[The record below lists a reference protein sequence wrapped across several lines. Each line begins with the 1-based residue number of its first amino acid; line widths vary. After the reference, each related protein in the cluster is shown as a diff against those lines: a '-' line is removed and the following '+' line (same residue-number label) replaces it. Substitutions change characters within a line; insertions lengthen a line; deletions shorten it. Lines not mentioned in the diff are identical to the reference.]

1 MKRKTSN
8 ILAACMA
15 AIFMLGNIPV
25 NAAPS
30 KESAA
35 KDYRNMDITD
45 KSGVKIKKPTAR
57 FAAKRIVDGETVDS
71 VMSYTGYDCTAEFP
85 VLTCYVG
92 DTLAFEDLSYDNNG
106 GKIAAWDWQY
116 YGALGDSYKVYTT
129 DIVNSS
135 SFALTKPGNTMFYLC
150 VKSDAK
156 VKTGSC
162 DPWSDNGNH
171 QTVGRNKWFP
181 NGAYWYFTAVRVIV
195 KPARDA
201 VVHVRYWNAQ
211 NCTVFKEEDILLGRL
226 QDNDTVDTSVS
237 IPDCGG
243 YSYGGWKV
251 SLPDGTTQYEGTER
265 SADITLASWVPEK
278 YLDVDYFPISNT
290 GVEVRYWDTAECK
303 VISSQTLAGECVVM
317 EQETEVLVSLTPPDG
332 YSITGWNVQ
341 LLDGIVQYKGSEN
354 PTVVTLSGYIPRK
367 YLNVECV
374 KNTITGDDSN
384 SPGGNVN
391 PPQEVIVKPSG
402 ICDGVIEWTETDS
415 HTVYYY
421 INGKRRSQRCNHTF
435 KYRTVLDAN
444 AEITPDTFKS
454 GYGFEVDVKCTLKT
468 TLVSN
473 SGCTGWGSN
482 RSPAASVKN
491 PERATVYLP
500 WDMTNRLGRQG
511 RAVGMEKSGALH
523 FILPKS
529 AVSETGARRIY
540 TPAELAGT
548 KENPVRHEFEI
559 YINGGGVNNIEFCK
573 KLTGT
578 ITVNGDMYEDDFS
591 SMN

>member
-1 MKRKTSN
+1 MNIRKTR
-8 ILAACMA
+8 ITAAITA
-15 AIFMLGNIPV
+15 AIFVLTNISV
-25 NAAPS
+25 FASLSGEWA
-30 KESAA
+30 E
-35 KDYRNMDITD
+35 KDYRTMLIT
-45 KSGVKIKKPTAR
+45 GRQGQELKKPTVR

-71 VMSYTGYDCTAEFP
+71 VISYTGYDCTAEFP
-85 VLTCYVG
+85 TLTCYVG

-106 GKIAAWDWQY
+106 GKIAEWDWQY

-156 VKTGSC
+156 VKAGSC

-171 QTVGRNKWFP
+171 QVVGRNKWFP
-181 NGAYWYFTAVRVIV
+181 NGAYWYFTAVRVVV

-226 QDNDTVDTSVS
+226 RDNDTVATSVS
-237 IPDCGG
+237 IPDCEG

-251 SLPDGTTQYEGTER
+251 GLPDGTTQYEGAER
-265 SADITLASWVPEK
+265 NVDITLASWIPEK

-317 EQETEVLVSLTPPDG
+317 EQQTEVLVSLTPPDG

-341 LLDGIVQYKGSEN
+341 LLDGTVQYKGSEN

-374 KNTITGDDSN
+374 KDTITVDDSN

-391 PPQEVIVKPSG
+391 PPGVNPPQEVIVKPSG
-402 ICDGVIEWTETDS
+402 VCDGVIEWTETDS
-415 HTVYYY
+415 HTVYYRS
-421 INGKRRSQRCNHTF
+421 NGKRRSRTCTHTF
-435 KYRTVLDAN
+435 KYRTVLGAE
-444 AEITPDTFKS
+444 AEITPDTLKS
-454 GYGFEVDVKCTLKT
+454 GYGFEVNVRCTLNT
-468 TLVSN
+468 TFAAIGVR
-473 SGCTGWGSN
+473 TG
-482 RSPAASVKN
+482 
-491 PERATVYLP
+491 
-500 WDMTNRLGRQG
+500 
-511 RAVGMEKSGALH
+511 
-523 FILPKS
+523 
-529 AVSETGARRIY
+529 RR
-540 TPAELAGT
+540 
-548 KENPVRHEFEI
+548 RRR
-559 YINGGGVNNIEFCK
+559 
-573 KLTGT
+573 
-578 ITVNGDMYEDDFS
+578 
-591 SMN
+591 